1 MLEKP
6 TAQCTFKKRYI
17 SIQKLKNSAL
27 NNFKNSQLVGARKT
41 NHTVGCSEDE
51 PGGSHAFDD
60 DDYGADDEFDH
71 CEDNDVENLSPMSV
85 PPQLN
90 FGWSVLLASRLPGVG
105 GLKSGRF
112 EPPTKEH

>member
-1 MLEKP
+1 M
-6 TAQCTFKKRYI
+6 
-17 SIQKLKNSAL
+17 
-27 NNFKNSQLVGARKT
+27 
-41 NHTVGCSEDE
+41 GCSEDE

-60 DDYGADDEFDH
+60 DDYDDYGEFDH
-71 CEDNDVENLSPMSV
+71 CEDGKNDVENLSPMSV